1 MEYITSFENFFYYI
15 FSKLPWSNNYTL
27 TFIFDIKAFASW
39 SFDKLSKLWI
49 VSGQSIV
56 SQIQK
61 PKVFV
66 FDKIINWE
74 LNDNVLC
81 KSFKCWDTNDYFDLT
96 PNKYI

>member
-1 MEYITSFENFFYYI
+1 MSLGNFFHYI

-56 SQIQK
+56 SQIQNS
-61 PKVFV
+61 KVFV

-74 LNDNVLC
+74 LNDNVLR
-81 KSFKCWDTNDYFDLT
+81 
-96 PNKYI
+96 